1 MSVQINAPFARRP
14 GVDTAKLGRIQPAR
28 LTVFAIIDYKA
39 GGFGAHGEITLPQ
52 NRPPGAHGLAS
63 GVGHR
68 FGIVEIIF
76 VVEIAV
82 DDLCAVLGINAV
94 PAAAFKTVF
103 AHNAGRRPDEIIGF
117 VAQDQPALFG
127 LFGGG
132 VEKFLRC

>member
-1 MSVQINAPFARRP
+1 MVKSPCHK
-14 GVDTAKLGRIQPAR
+14 TGR
-28 LTVFAIIDYKA
+28 
-39 GGFGAHGEITLPQ
+39 
-52 NRPPGAHGLAS
+52 PGAHGLAS

-132 VEKFLRC
+132 VEKFLQQVGIAGIAAYW